1 MVEGRSA
8 DLLLV
13 QGKVAE
19 FQAGFSKFYEATKA
33 GQGGAGGCLYYGFAV
48 AESTIY
54 CREGYKVPGT
64 VR

>member
-1 MVEGRSA
+1 MAEGRGA
-8 DLLLV
+8 DLPLV

-33 GQGGAGGCLYYGFAV
+33 GQGAASCLYYGFAV

-64 VR
+64 VC

>member
-1 MVEGRSA
+1 M
-8 DLLLV
+8 V

-33 GQGGAGGCLYYGFAV
+33 GQGAAGCLYYGFAV

-54 CREGYKVPGT
+54 CREGYKVPAT
-64 VR
+64 VC